1 MTSSSDQ
8 PQRIDAIEFEAPG
21 APAPASSSDR
31 VGDNTF
37 SSTPS
42 VLATRADAPWWQS
55 QFNLMLCVFALLALA
70 ALLFIVLTPPPN
82 ALQAT
87 STVVAADG
95 SASTAPSTTDTEAT
109 QTPWDESR
117 RAQARAD
124 SQDILSGLLESKKSL
139 EAKNVKVWAP
149 ERYQAALDKA
159 QAGDE
164 FYKQQDYQN
173 AIASYQSAANEMA
186 SLNNLI
192 PEVLKGKIEQGRLAI
207 NEGKAELAKQL
218 FNEALALDRN
228 SVAALVGLDRANSLD
243 QVLSILNAALG
254 DEQSFASSDQLQDV
268 QAAQEKYQQALALD
282 QRSMGGREGLSR
294 VERLINDKRFRV
306 FMSQGYGALFVRRY
320 SAARSAFSQALKI
333 KPGDASAV
341 TAYQQS
347 LASDKSSSLSSLL
360 KAAQGYEKNEE
371 WDKAL
376 SNYQVVLQRDPNQVS
391 AKLGQIRSRA
401 RNDLDRRLNDA
412 IADPLALAKST
423 QKERVAALLND
434 ARGITSKGTKL
445 RRQITDIETAMRQAD
460 NPLNVTFVSDALT
473 EVSLSKAGAKTITLG
488 KFSNR
493 NLALKPGRY
502 VISGTRLGFRDV
514 RQEITLTPGTQGV
527 QSFEVR
533 CDQAIATAAVNK

>member
-82 ALQAT
+82 ALQTT

-173 AIASYQSAANEMA
+173 AIASYQGAANEMA

-243 QVLSILNAALG
+243 QVLSILNAALS

-282 QRSMGGREGLSR
+282 QRSKGAREGLSR

-371 WDKAL
+371 WGKAL

>member
-360 KAAQGYEKNEE
+360 KAAQGHEKNEE